1 MRKRRACGVVERL
14 RGQGTTSGIYVGV
27 MRDDGRFESERA
39 RDTARLG
46 ARISSEFMLE
56 EAFVEG
62 VSESVV
68 AWALKSREERHVVAT
83 MLLKV
88 GG

>member
-14 RGQGTTSGIYVGV
+14 WGQGTTSGIYVGV
-27 MRDDGRFESERA
+27 MRDDGSFESERA

-46 ARISSEFMLE
+46 ARICSEFVFE
-56 EAFVEG
+56 EAFIER
-62 VSESVV
+62 VSKGVV
-68 AWALKSREERHVVAT
+68 AWTLKSGEERYVVAT